1 MINDKKIPEKPDY
14 YIIPP
19 NFLETGSL
27 FGGLIKLRNAIEA
40 GALAVIIGLP
50 ILRLPVSFTIKIII
64 LCVTAFPA
72 AILAI
77 VGIGGDSL
85 SVFIAHFVRFII
97 NRRVIRRSDIP
108 EPELKAKPRH
118 IFHRRAVDTDS
129 DEFADDKPSPNSHD
143 KWRVKSKKP
152 QTIEDYLPF
161 ERVENGILHMR
172 DGRYIKILEIEPV
185 NFLLRSVQEQRSII
199 YSFASYLKIAPVNM
213 QIKVLTRKADI
224 NRQLQA
230 IQNEIEAEPD
240 MRCRQQ
246 QEDYKRFIADI
257 GTKEAVERQFFLIFE
272 YESAYN
278 EHRADINEIYTVLA
292 TAEQT
297 ARTYLH
303 NTGNTVIRHANEDEF
318 VVQALY
324 AILNR
329 RTSLEKPLKKRVEE
343 LVAKYTLEGRQSE
356 INDIPVTE
364 FVAPTQIDF
373 THAKYV
379 IVDGVFHA
387 YLYIPS
393 NGYKPQV
400 LAGWTSLLI
409 NAGEGID
416 VDMYL
421 SRQPKERMMHKLG
434 QQIRINKS
442 RIRDTSDSNS
452 DFDDLSDA
460 IRAGYYLKDGLS
472 NNEDF
477 YYLSIL
483 VTVTASSLNELNWR
497 IAEVKKLAVSQDMD
511 IKVCS
516 YIQEDAFR
524 SILPVLALNK
534 QIYTKSKRNML
545 TSGVSSCYPFVAYE
559 VCDESGVLLGIN
571 KHNLSLVMVDNFDT
585 KKYKNANFGV
595 LGATGSGKT
604 FVSLLLALRLRRK
617 RTQTFIITPL
627 KGHEAYRATRNV
639 GGEIIKISPASPVCI
654 NIMEIRR
661 VDRSTSEIL
670 DGTENTNSSL
680 LSLKIQDL
688 HIFFQLL
695 VPDIS
700 YEEKQLLDTAC
711 IETYARFGI
720 THDNASL
727 EDPDNPGKYKTMPI
741 LEDLYNVL
749 CNRPETRRIANIL
762 DRLVHGSAQSF
773 NQQTNVDLDN
783 PFTLLDIS
791 ELSGDMLVVGFW
803 VALSFVWDRVKE
815 DRTVKKLLFIDELW
829 SLIRESPLLASKVLE
844 IFKVI
849 RGYAGAAGFAS
860 QDLGDLFMLENGKF
874 GRGILNACQIK
885 IILYLEIDE
894 ARYVQDVLNLSETE
908 LMEISHFQRGNAL
921 VCANNSHIAVEVRA
935 SDLEKE
941 LITTDREELQA
952 LLDKKKVQKA
962 M

>member
-434 QQIRINKS
+434 QPN
-442 RIRDTSDSNS
+442 
-452 DFDDLSDA
+452 
-460 IRAGYYLKDGLS
+460 
-472 NNEDF
+472 
-477 YYLSIL
+477 
-483 VTVTASSLNELNWR
+483 
-497 IAEVKKLAVSQDMD
+497 QD
-511 IKVCS
+511 
-516 YIQEDAFR
+516 
-524 SILPVLALNK
+524 
-534 QIYTKSKRNML
+534 
-545 TSGVSSCYPFVAYE
+545 
-559 VCDESGVLLGIN
+559 
-571 KHNLSLVMVDNFDT
+571 
-585 KKYKNANFGV
+585 
-595 LGATGSGKT
+595 
-604 FVSLLLALRLRRK
+604 
-617 RTQTFIITPL
+617 
-627 KGHEAYRATRNV
+627 
-639 GGEIIKISPASPVCI
+639 
-654 NIMEIRR
+654 
-661 VDRSTSEIL
+661 
-670 DGTENTNSSL
+670 
-680 LSLKIQDL
+680 
-688 HIFFQLL
+688 
-695 VPDIS
+695 
-700 YEEKQLLDTAC
+700 
-711 IETYARFGI
+711 
-720 THDNASL
+720 
-727 EDPDNPGKYKTMPI
+727 
-741 LEDLYNVL
+741 
-749 CNRPETRRIANIL
+749 
-762 DRLVHGSAQSF
+762 
-773 NQQTNVDLDN
+773 
-783 PFTLLDIS
+783 
-791 ELSGDMLVVGFW
+791 
-803 VALSFVWDRVKE
+803 
-815 DRTVKKLLFIDELW
+815 
-829 SLIRESPLLASKVLE
+829 
-844 IFKVI
+844 
-849 RGYAGAAGFAS
+849 
-860 QDLGDLFMLENGKF
+860 
-874 GRGILNACQIK
+874 
-885 IILYLEIDE
+885 
-894 ARYVQDVLNLSETE
+894 
-908 LMEISHFQRGNAL
+908 
-921 VCANNSHIAVEVRA
+921 
-935 SDLEKE
+935 
-941 LITTDREELQA
+941 
-952 LLDKKKVQKA
+952 
-962 M
+962 

>member
-1 MINDKKIPEKPDY
+1 MAC
-14 YIIPP
+14 
-19 NFLETGSL
+19 
-27 FGGLIKLRNAIEA
+27 LI
-40 GALAVIIGLP
+40 GFPVFH
-50 ILRLPVSFTIKIII
+50 LPVTLTVKIIV
-64 LCVTAFPA
+64 LCITAFPV

-77 VGIGGDSL
+77 VGVGGEPL
-85 SVFIAHFVRFII
+85 SAFVAHFVKFVL
-97 NRRVIRRSDIP
+97 NRRVLLRSDIP
-108 EPELKAKPRH
+108 EPEQKTKARYIPRKR
-118 IFHRRAVDTDS
+118 IKDTTP
-129 DEFADDKPSPNSHD
+129 DEFFDNVSPPKLHRNRKCNS
-143 KWRVKSKKP
+143 KES
-152 QTIEDYLPF
+152 QTIEAYLPF
-161 ERVENGILHMR
+161 DRVENGILHLK

-199 YSFASYLKIAPVNM
+199 YSFASYLKISPVKI
-213 QIKVLTRKADI
+213 QVKVLTRKADI
-224 NRQLQA
+224 NRQLQS
-230 IQNEIEAEPD
+230 IQKEIDAELD
-240 MRCRQQ
+240 IRCR
-246 QEDYKRFIADI
+246 
-257 GTKEAVERQFFLIFE
+257 
-272 YESAYN
+272 
-278 EHRADINEIYTVLA
+278 
-292 TAEQT
+292 
-297 ARTYLH
+297 
-303 NTGNTVIRHANEDEF
+303 
-318 VVQALY
+318 
-324 AILNR
+324 
-329 RTSLEKPLKKRVEE
+329 
-343 LVAKYTLEGRQSE
+343 
-356 INDIPVTE
+356 
-364 FVAPTQIDF
+364 
-373 THAKYV
+373 
-379 IVDGVFHA
+379 
-387 YLYIPS
+387 
-393 NGYKPQV
+393 
-400 LAGWTSLLI
+400 
-409 NAGEGID
+409 
-416 VDMYL
+416 
-421 SRQPKERMMHKLG
+421 RQPKERMMQKLG

-452 DFDDLSDA
+452 DFDELNDA

-472 NNEDF
+472 SNEDF

-483 VTVTASSLNELNWR
+483 VTVTASSLTELNWR
-497 IAEVKKLAVSQDMD
+497 IAEVKKLAISQDMD

-516 YIQEDAFR
+516 YQQETAFH
-524 SILPVLALNK
+524 SILPTLSLNK
-534 QIYTKSKRNML
+534 QIYAKSKRNLL
-545 TSGVSSCYPFVAYE
+545 TSGIASCYPFVAYE

-571 KHNLSLVMVDNFDT
+571 KQNLSLVMVDNFDT

-617 RTQTFIITPL
+617 RIQTFIISPL

-670 DGTENTNSSL
+670 DGTENTSSSL

-711 IETYARFGI
+711 IETYALFGI

-727 EDPDNPGKYKTMPI
+727 EAPDSPGKYKKMPI

-749 CNRPETRRIANIL
+749 CKRLETRRIANIL

-908 LMEISHFQRGNAL
+908 LMEISHFQRGHAL

-952 LLDKKKVQKA
+952 LLDKKKVRKA